1 MKADTLLG
9 KAVSGEDGRAV
20 FDVDLPFGTYYIKEL
35 AAPAGYVSSFET
47 LEVTAK
53 YQGQDVKVV
62 ELESVFKNQPTKV
75 TFTKSDITTGVEL
88 SGATLTVLDKDGN
101 VVDTWKS
108 VKGEEH
114 LIERLTA
121 GETYTLREEMA
132 PYGYLMA
139 EEVSFTVDD
148 TAEIQKV
155 EMKDAVPTGTLII
168 NKKGEFLEKVSAL
181 DSIGGWMK
189 HLFEYLSGSLKEVTF
204 EVYAL
209 EDIKA
214 ADGESEDYYKKDAL
228 VATITTDETGVA
240 KLTDLPLGKYYVK
253 EKETASG
260 YVLDGE
266 TREVDLTYR
275 DQNTAVVTYSADWQN
290 KRQKAEVNVLKKEKD
305 SDRVLEGA
313 VFALCNKEDIVNANM
328 ERCSGEPCC
337 IFAERICADNEK
349 EILKMEKDTKE
360 KVTADEM
367 MDDLI
372 YLAELIDFMGITSWL
387 AVRGTLSER
396 MTDKLTDSIA
406 GMADEVLEKWE
417 DYQDKTE

>member
-1 MKADTLLG
+1 MLNEEAQTVTFEYKDQKTPVIEQTATFENDRQKVEVSVVKQDAETKTVVAGAEFGIYAKEDILAHEEVIVKADTLLG
-9 KAVSGEDGRAV
+9 KAVSGEDGKAV
-20 FDVDLPFGTYYIKEL
+20 FDVDLPFSTYYIKEL

-53 YQGQDVKVV
+53 YQGQDVKMV

-168 NKKGEFLEKVSAL
+168 NKKVS
-181 DSIGGWMK
+181 SWRK
-189 HLFEYLSGSLKEVTF
+189 YLHWIPL
-204 EVYAL
+204 
-209 EDIKA
+209 
-214 ADGESEDYYKKDAL
+214 ADG
-228 VATITTDETGVA
+228 
-240 KLTDLPLGKYYVK
+240 
-253 EKETASG
+253 
-260 YVLDGE
+260 
-266 TREVDLTYR
+266 
-275 DQNTAVVTYSADWQN
+275 
-290 KRQKAEVNVLKKEKD
+290 
-305 SDRVLEGA
+305 
-313 VFALCNKEDIVNANM
+313 
-328 ERCSGEPCC
+328 
-337 IFAERICADNEK
+337 
-349 EILKMEKDTKE
+349 
-360 KVTADEM
+360 
-367 MDDLI
+367 
-372 YLAELIDFMGITSWL
+372 
-387 AVRGTLSER
+387 
-396 MTDKLTDSIA
+396 
-406 GMADEVLEKWE
+406 
-417 DYQDKTE
+417 